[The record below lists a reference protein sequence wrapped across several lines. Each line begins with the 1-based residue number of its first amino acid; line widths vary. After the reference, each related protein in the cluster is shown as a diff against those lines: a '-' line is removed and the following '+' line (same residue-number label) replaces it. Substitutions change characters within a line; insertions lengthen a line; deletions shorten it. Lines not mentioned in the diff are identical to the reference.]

1 MSDNETVGLD
11 RRVVEAAIKVFASEA
26 TGQVTLKRV
35 ALEAEVPA
43 ESVTDRWS
51 STTELLGA
59 AIDRLAD
66 DLAAAA
72 VCDEVPTRG
81 GALTSRQS
89 ELLDQ
94 VVHLVVRAAIDG
106 VHTPDLAGR
115 FPMIDQLIDQYVDSG
130 VDLRTARYRA
140 YQLLVVEFGWR
151 IFSSQLLT
159 VCGLDDESPDQVRA
173 EIDSL
178 EDLVAIRAVHPA
190 R

>member
-1 MSDNETVGLD
+1 MSDNETVDLD
-11 RRVVEAAIKVFASEA
+11 RQVVAAAIKIFASEA

-35 ALEAEVPA
+35 ALEAQLPA
-43 ESVTDRWS
+43 EWVTGRWS

-66 DLAAAA
+66 DLADAA

-81 GALTSRQS
+81 GALTPRQS

-94 VVHLVVRAAIDG
+94 LVHLVVRSAIDN
-106 VHTPDLAGR
+106 VQAPDLAGR
-115 FPMIDQLIDQYVDSG
+115 FPMIDQLIDQYVEAG

-178 EDLVAIRAVHPA
+178 EDLVAIRAVHP